1 MILGI
6 EPPPLIGL
14 AKRNETIIFPDERTG
29 LNLMPQSPAL
39 KLLQRIRDEAHRFA
53 NTFNANLRSKK
64 IKESILDEFPG
75 LGKVRRAELMTHFRS
90 LDRLRKAS
98 VDDIQAV
105 DGFGSKLSLHLWEFL
120 QQSFRTKQEEE
131 LS

>member
-14 AKRNETIIFPDERTG
+14 AKRRETIIFPDERKPM
-29 LNLMPQSPAL
+29 NLMPQSPGI

-75 LGKVRRAELMTHFRS
+75 LGKVRRADLMKHFRS

-98 VDDIQAV
+98 VEDIQGV
-105 DGFGSKLSLHLWEFL
+105 DGFGPKLSQQLWEFL
-120 QQSFRTKQEEE
+120 QRSFEQKIGGEE
-131 LS
+131 S